1 MKKWRMKMKKLSTIE
16 EDHGLHYFFCQSDER
31 CELEN
36 EIETARDDADV
47 EAIFSVGSGAA
58 MFAHAIV
65 CAYSKPSLEKLRVK
79 LADSFGWTMVQ
90 REYRSIIPA
99 ADRFVNC

>member
-1 MKKWRMKMKKLSTIE
+1 MKKLTRIE

-31 CELEN
+31 CALED
-36 EIETARDDADV
+36 EIEKARDDADV

-65 CAYSKPSLEKLRVK
+65 CAYSKSSLEKLRGT
-79 LADSFGWTMVQ
+79 LADRFGWTMVQ
-90 REYRSIIPA
+90 RQYGSIIPA